1 MKFCGQCAAPL
12 TLVCPSCG
20 ADNPPDNNFC
30 GQCAK
35 PLGGPFQPRFLSPA
49 SYTPRHL
56 AEKILTSHSALV
68 GERKQVTVLFAD
80 LKGSME
86 LLANR
91 DPEDARKVL
100 DSVLERMMEAVHRY
114 EGTVNQVA
122 GDGIMAL
129 FGAPLAH
136 EDHAVR
142 ACYAA
147 LRMQEAVKRYAEEIR
162 RAEGIP
168 LQIRV
173 GLNSGE
179 VVVASIRS
187 DLRMDYTAVGEKTH
201 LAARMEQ
208 MAKPGSVLLTAETLR
223 QAAPFVRVKPL
234 GPIPIKGLPEPVEA
248 FELIGAHAPRTRF
261 QAIAAGG
268 LTHFVERRAELDQ
281 LQRALD
287 RARAGHGEIVA
298 PVGEPGVGKSR
309 LLWEFTRSHRTEGWL
324 ILESGCVSHG
334 SGTAYLPVIDL
345 LRIYFRIEDQ
355 DDARTIR
362 EKVTTRLFTLDRA
375 LKTLLTLDRALEPIL
390 PPLLALLDLPVEDPQ
405 WQALDSSQRR
415 RRIQEAAKHL
425 LLRESQVQP
434 LLLIL
439 EDLHWIDAETQAFLN
454 SLVESLPTARMLL
467 LVNYR
472 PEYQHP
478 WGNKSYY
485 TQLRIDPLPAAGAE
499 ELLQALLGED
509 PSMNPLKRF
518 LITRT
523 EGNPFFLEES
533 VRALIETKVL
543 VEKRGSYRMAAGLSG
558 VQVPATV
565 QAVLAARIDRLP
577 PEEKHL
583 LQSAAP
589 IGKDVPFVL
598 LEAIADQ
605 PEEQLRRGLAH
616 LQAAEFL
623 YETTLFPDLQYSFK
637 HALTHEVAYGS
648 LLQETRRALHLRIMA
663 AIEQVFPDRL
673 VEHVERLASHA
684 FRAEAWGKA
693 VGYLRQASAKAVARS
708 AHGEAVGYFEQALV
722 ALQHLPETRE
732 TLEQAI
738 DLRLG
743 LRTSLYAQGEIRKG
757 LAYLHEAEQLARKI
771 DDPRRLGLVLSY
783 IGVNT
788 WSTGHP
794 LEARTFA
801 QRALAI
807 AEKLGDLPLM
817 VMTNF
822 YLGSG
827 SLVLGDYRDA
837 GASLQKTVELL
848 EGGLSRERFVMA
860 GFPAVMARGW
870 LAWVLADRGEFEEG
884 LRYGREALQ
893 MAEAFGQPF
902 SLARTLNDLG
912 YLYCVRGDLGR
923 AVPLLERG
931 LALCLE
937 WNFLILSPIT
947 TGLLGYG
954 YALSGRVTEGLSLM
968 EQAAAKGES
977 IELMWPH
984 ALQDVHRGETYL
996 LTGSVDDAHGYA
1008 ERALTFA
1015 RERRQRGYE
1024 AWATRLKGDIASR
1037 RDRPDIEGAAA
1048 SYRQA
1053 IALAEELGMRPL
1065 LAHCKLGL
1073 GTLHAEIGRREE
1085 ARSELSAAIELYRS
1099 MNMAFWLPKAQSALA
1114 KVAH

>member
-12 TLVCPSCG
+12 ALVCPSCG
-20 ADNPPDNNFC
+20 ASNPPGNNFC

-35 PLGGPFQPRFLSPA
+35 PLGGPIQPHFPSPD
-49 SYTPRHL
+49 SYTPKHL
-56 AEKILTSHSALV
+56 VEKILTSHSALV
-68 GERKQVTVLFAD
+68 GERKHVTVLFAD
-80 LKGSME
+80 MKGSME

-91 DPEDARKVL
+91 DPEDARRLL

-114 EGTVNQVA
+114 EGTVNQVS
-122 GDGIMAL
+122 GDGIMAI

-147 LRMQEAVKRYAEEIR
+147 LRMQDAVKRYAEKLR
-162 RAEGIP
+162 RTDGIS

-179 VVVASIRS
+179 VVVASLRN
-187 DLRMDYTAVGEKTH
+187 DLRMDYTAVGERTH

-223 QAAPFVRVKPL
+223 QAAAFVRVNPL
-234 GPIPIKGLPEPVEA
+234 GPMPIKGLSEPVEA
-248 FELIGAHAPRTRF
+248 FELIGVDAPRTRF
-261 QAIAAGG
+261 QASAARG
-268 LTHFVERRAELDQ
+268 LTHFVERRSELDQ

-287 RARAGHGEIVA
+287 RAQAGHGEIVA

-309 LLWEFTRSHRTEGWL
+309 LLWEFTRSHRTQGWL
-324 ILESGCVSHG
+324 ILETGCVSHG
-334 SGTAYLPVIDL
+334 NGNPYLPVIDL
-345 LRIYFRIEDQ
+345 LRTYFRLEDQ

-362 EKVTTRLFTLDRA
+362 EKVTTRLLA
-375 LKTLLTLDRALEPIL
+375 LDRALEPTL
-390 PPLLALLDLPVEDPQ
+390 PPLLALLDLPVEDSQ

-415 RRIQEAAKHL
+415 RRIQEAVKHL
-425 LLRESQVQP
+425 LLRESQAQP

-439 EDLHWIDAETQAFLN
+439 EDLHWIDAETQTFLN

-467 LVNYR
+467 LVTYR

-478 WGNKSYY
+478 WGNKTYY
-485 TQLRIDPLPAAGAE
+485 TQLRIDPLPPRGAE

-509 PSMNPLKRF
+509 PSMSPLKRL
-518 LITRT
+518 LISRT

-543 VEKRGSYRMAAGLSG
+543 VEKRGTYRMASGLPG

-583 LQSAAP
+583 LQSTAV
-589 IGKDVPFVL
+589 IGKDIPFVL

-605 PEEQLRRGLAH
+605 PEEHLRRGLAH

-623 YETTLFPDLQYSFK
+623 YETTLFPHLQYSFK

-684 FRAEAWGKA
+684 FRGEAWGKA
-693 VGYLRQASAKAVARS
+693 VGYLRQASAKAAARS

-788 WSTGHP
+788 WSTGHA
-794 LEARTFA
+794 LEARAFA
-801 QRALAI
+801 QSALAI

-827 SLVLGDYRDA
+827 SLVLGDYRGA
-837 GASLQKTVELL
+837 AASLEKTVELL
-848 EGGLSRERFVMA
+848 QGGLSRERFVMA

-902 SLARTLNDLG
+902 SIARTLNDIG
-912 YLYCVRGDLGR
+912 YLYCVRGDFDS

-954 YALSGRVTEGLSLM
+954 YALSGRVAEGLSLQ
-968 EQAAAKGES
+968 EQAEAKGES
-977 IELMWPH
+977 LELLWPR
-984 ALQDVHRGETYL
+984 ALQDVHRGETHL
-996 LTGSVDDAHGYA
+996 LTSAVDDAHEYA
-1008 ERALTFA
+1008 ERAVTFA

-1024 AWATRLKGDIASR
+1024 AWATRLQGDIASR
-1037 RDRPDIEGAAA
+1037 RDQPDIEGATA
-1048 SYRQA
+1048 SYRDG
-1053 IALAEELGMRPL
+1053 IALARELGMQPL
-1065 LAHCKLGL
+1065 LAHCRLGL
-1073 GTLHAEIGRREE
+1073 GTLSAKVGRREE
-1085 ARSELSAAIELYRS
+1085 ACSELSAAIGLYRA
-1099 MNMAFWLPKAQSALA
+1099 MNMAFWLAKAQGALA
-1114 KVAH
+1114 KLTN